1 MELVYLIGI
10 IALFFL
16 LIAPHEFGH
25 YFVAKRVG
33 VGVKEFAIGFGPTM
47 LKHEGK
53 GTVYSIRA
61 LPIGG
66 YVRLEG
72 LEGNFDA
79 PDSFYRRS
87 LWEKLAVLV
96 AGPLMNYVVA
106 AVSIFVILVMV
117 SSTVPGV
124 IFAVLQNTPA
134 AKAGLKPGDR
144 IVSIDSHKVVS
155 FSKLSSMIQASNG
168 KPIEIKYQET
178 DGAYKIIVVRPELIQ
193 GAYRI
198 GIEEKI
204 PFNLLY
210 DVKQAVVMPIATGA
224 AIVGGLDAL
233 VTGRVPGGIVGP
245 SGLTGP
251 IGIVAIAAQTVAA
264 GLLPYLQLLSF
275 LSVSLAIV
283 NILPIPALDGGRILV
298 ALLEGLHGKPFDR
311 KIEMEIQWY
320 GLIILLAFVAIISVF
335 DIQRL
340 LNGEFMG
347 LGGR

>member
-1 MELVYLIGI
+1 
-10 IALFFL
+10 
-16 LIAPHEFGH
+16 
-25 YFVAKRVG
+25 
-33 VGVKEFAIGFGPTM
+33 
-47 LKHEGK
+47 
-53 GTVYSIRA
+53 
-61 LPIGG
+61 
-66 YVRLEG
+66 
-72 LEGNFDA
+72 
-79 PDSFYRRS
+79 
-87 LWEKLAVLV
+87 
-96 AGPLMNYVVA
+96 
-106 AVSIFVILVMV
+106 
-117 SSTVPGV
+117 
-124 IFAVLQNTPA
+124 
-134 AKAGLKPGDR
+134 
-144 IVSIDSHKVVS
+144 
-155 FSKLSSMIQASNG
+155 MIQASNG